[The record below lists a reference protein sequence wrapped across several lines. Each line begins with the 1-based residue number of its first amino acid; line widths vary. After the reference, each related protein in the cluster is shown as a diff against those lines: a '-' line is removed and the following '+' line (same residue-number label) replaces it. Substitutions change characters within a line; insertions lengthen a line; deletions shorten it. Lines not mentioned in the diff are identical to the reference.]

1 VVVGGSHSA
10 TARCYNGTVTRRIA
24 WLAAI
29 GIVVTLLVL
38 AGVVSIH
45 IDVRPPRW
53 SSAAE
58 FWTKAPTDGP
68 LQPAFAV
75 WVELAKATR
84 PAVVNV
90 ATIQGGR
97 VGDPMAEFLRRF
109 FGEGGPPPAPRAALG
124 SGFIASPDGYVV
136 TNNHVV
142 AGGGQI
148 IVKLDRGTEHSA
160 KVVGRDPATD
170 LALLK
175 VEVSG
180 LPVLPFGDSDRLQVG
195 EPVMAIGN
203 PFGLEQTVTTGIVS
217 AKERFIGAGRYDDF
231 IQTDASINPG
241 NSGGPLIDSRG
252 AVIGI
257 NTAIF
262 SETGGSVGIGF
273 AIPINL
279 AKTVLLQLR
288 ETGQVVRGWLG
299 VSVRPV
305 TPTDVQGA
313 GLPERKGVV
322 VEGVASGSPAE
333 RAGLR
338 KGDIIVAVG
347 DQPVGGP
354 PELTRRIATTPPGT
368 RVQLTVVRDRSR
380 KTLDVELGRLPEQ
393 RGPAPRG

>member
-1 VVVGGSHSA
+1 
-10 TARCYNGTVTRRIA
+10 VTRRIA

-29 GIVVTLLVL
+29 VVVVAVLVL
-38 AGVVSIH
+38 AGVVSVH
-45 IDVRPPRW
+45 FDFHPPRW
-53 SSAAE
+53 APAAE
-58 FWTKAPTDGP
+58 FWTVAKTDSQLP
-68 LQPAFAV
+68 PAYAV

-90 ATIQGGR
+90 ATLQGR
-97 VGDPMAEFLRRF
+97 AGDPMAEFLRRF
-109 FGEGGPPPAPRAALG
+109 FGEGGPPQSPRAALG
-124 SGFIASPDGYVV
+124 TGFVLSPDGFIV

-142 AGGGQI
+142 AGGSQI
-148 IVKLDRGTEHSA
+148 IVKLERGTEHPA
-160 KVVGRDPATD
+160 KVIGRDPGTD

-175 VEVSG
+175 IEVG
-180 LPVLPFGDSDRLQVG
+180 NLPVLPFGDSDRLQVG

-241 NSGGPLIDSRG
+241 NSGGPLIDIHG

-279 AKTVLLQLR
+279 AKTVLPQLR
-288 ETGQVVRGWLG
+288 ETGKVVRGWLG
-299 VSVRPV
+299 VAVRPV
-305 TPTDVQGA
+305 TPADVQSA
-313 GLPERKGVV
+313 GLSERRGVV
-322 VEGVASGSPAE
+322 VEGVSAGSPAE

-338 KGDIIVAVG
+338 KGDVIVAVG
-347 DQPVGGP
+347 DQPVNGP
-354 PELTRRIATTPPGT
+354 PDLTRRIAASPPGSK
-368 RVQLTVVRDRSR
+368 VQLTVARDRSQ
-380 KTLDVELGRLPEQ
+380 KPVEVQLGRLPDDRQ
-393 RGPAPRG
+393 PVQPR